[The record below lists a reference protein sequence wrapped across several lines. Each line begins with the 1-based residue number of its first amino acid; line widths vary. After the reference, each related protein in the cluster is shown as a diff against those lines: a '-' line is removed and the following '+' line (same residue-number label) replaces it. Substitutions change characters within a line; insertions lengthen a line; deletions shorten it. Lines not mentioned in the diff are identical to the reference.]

1 MLDLNNILMQVF
13 QPYFYYST
21 ILLIVSFICVKL
33 LTKYNLLLTTRVKS
47 VCYLIPLAFPVLLAM
62 VNILWPIGRF
72 LFEERILIYNQ
83 LNTALIEP
91 RIPVAILH
99 IPMIIRINKLLPVL
113 PVTSL
118 LYAVGFAIALAYLI
132 MTVALGDRIVRRVFH
147 VVELGQGEY
156 ESLQEEVRNLST
168 RMGICPPKIGL
179 VEDLRPNAFVTGYG
193 RRTIL
198 VFSLGLLKTLTKKEL
213 VVVAAHELSHVKN
226 RDFLFKTLSTA
237 LSLVSF
243 FNPFAHFSSASAQRE
258 RENLADE
265 DGVKI
270 IGKPGLFKKAI
281 IKINRASLKFPRE
294 GFAARLTSSLFLTS
308 PLSVRTLFSTHPR
321 LEYRVRNIEK
331 ISEGKNVE
339 ENHPLYSIAISV
351 AIVVIGV
358 LSICFL
364 ASIQISFVRQ
374 HLPVA
379 FFKTPWER
387 IFLAKLSSDMEEIHI
402 PRCFKQGEEDNYGL
416 RIIGDTVT
424 ILRNR
429 RIINPLEK
437 HPIELK
443 TIFILTN
450 DT

>member
-1 MLDLNNILMQVF
+1 MLDLNNILMQFF

-21 ILLIVSFICVKL
+21 ILLVVSFICVKL
-33 LTKYNLLLTTRVKS
+33 FTKYNLLLTTRVKS
-47 VCYLIPLAFPVLLAM
+47 VCYLIPLAFPVLLTIFG
-62 VNILWPIGRF
+62 ILWPVGRF
-72 LFEERILIYNQ
+72 LFEERILIHKE
-83 LNTALIEP
+83 LNAVFIEP
-91 RIPVAILH
+91 RTPVIIPH
-99 IPMIIRINKLLPVL
+99 IPMIIRTTKLPLVL

-118 LYAVGFAIALAYLI
+118 LYTVGFTIALAYLI
-132 MTVALGDRIVRRVFH
+132 TTATLGDRIVKRVFH
-147 VVELGQGEY
+147 VIELDQGEY
-156 ESLQEEVRNLST
+156 ESLQEEVRNLSIK
-168 RMGICPPKIGL
+168 MGICPPKIGL

-193 RRTIL
+193 HKTML

-213 VVVAAHELSHVKN
+213 VAVAAHELSHVKN

-281 IKINRASLKFPRE
+281 IKINEASLKFPRE

-308 PLSVRTLFSTHPR
+308 PLSVRTLFSTHPK

-331 ISEGKNVE
+331 LSKEKNVE
-339 ENHPLYSIAISV
+339 KTRLFYSMVLSV

-364 ASIQISFVRQ
+364 ASIQISFLRQ
-374 HLPVA
+374 HLPLA
-379 FFKTPWER
+379 FFKIPWER
-387 IFLAKLSSDMEEIHI
+387 AFFVKPGFDKMGEMSI
-402 PRCFKQGEEDNYGL
+402 PRYFKQEENNYIL
-416 RIIGDTVT
+416 HIIGDMTK
-424 ILRNR
+424 IFNNR
-429 RIINPLEK
+429 RIIKPLEK
-437 HPIELK
+437 QLIK
-443 TIFILTN
+443 TIFILTKILG
-450 DT
+450 